1 MSQIRPFRHLAELLK
16 LSERQFHR
24 RLNDGCPEAQAV
36 LRSEV
41 VYAVGASVP
50 NLHNDLTQFADDI
63 RRCDPALASMCEAM
77 ARKLVAWRDGAAPNE
92 FRQEHDARLTALC
105 DHKLVSDEAYERMAN
120 DLTKLPPTVAELEK
134 LDGDA
139 LAGLL
144 E

>member
-41 VYAVGASVP
+41 VYVVGASVS
-50 NLHNDLTQFADDI
+50 NLHNDLTGFADDV
-63 RRCDPALASMCEAM
+63 RRCDPTLAGMCEAL
-77 ARKLVAWRDGAAPNE
+77 ARKLVMWRDAAPPNE
-92 FRQEHDARLTALC
+92 FRVEHDARLTALC

-120 DLTKLPPTVAELEK
+120 DLSRLPPTVAELEK